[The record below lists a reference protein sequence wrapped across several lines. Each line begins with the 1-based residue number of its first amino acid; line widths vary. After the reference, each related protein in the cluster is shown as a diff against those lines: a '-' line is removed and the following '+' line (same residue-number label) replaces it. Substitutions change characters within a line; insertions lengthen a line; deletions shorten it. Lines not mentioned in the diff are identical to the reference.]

1 MSADINMRHYF
12 NSIALKLDSA
22 GHGERG
28 PILDEVQAF
37 LGCSRQ
43 TIYRQLKQLCGW
55 STKRKARSD
64 KGSTS
69 MSEEALVALAAMSRE
84 SIRDNGKQTLFTST
98 ARGILEQNG
107 FDINLSNT
115 QINRLLRQRKLD
127 TKSQKVANPVQS
139 LRGLYP
145 NYAHEVDPSLCL
157 IYYMHGKQRVMRE
170 REFYKNK
177 LENFAKVKFKVWRYT
192 LYDRAS
198 GMIIPWYVEAAGE
211 NQYSLFQF
219 LMFAWGKQEG
229 RLFHGVPAILYWDK
243 GSANT
248 SHSIKNLLDHLEVK
262 YFEHEAGNARAK
274 GGVENANN
282 IIETQFESR
291 LRFEP
296 VNDIAQLNQSALVW
310 AEAYNANL
318 LPGQDTRLRR
328 LGLEEAVSRQSLW
341 QYITAEQLRT
351 LPSLEVCKALM
362 TSKEQERQVKPDLTI
377 TFKHPQAGQSLSYSL
392 KGLEGVAVKD
402 NILVRALVYGDCAIQ
417 IQVNRYDG
425 APLTYRVEPERDF
438 DKFGQRLSAAI
449 IGEEF
454 KSQSHTL
461 IEYAAK
467 QMDALAYPGQSED
480 EVKKSRAKQAV
491 PFGGKLN
498 AHSYLNDIE
507 HPIYLPKNGLEI
519 ATPEHLTS
527 SVSLVS
533 VTAAMLRITKAI
545 GRSLRT
551 EEHQW
556 LSKRYKDGIPEDN
569 VDSVIQLFK
578 QPVQITQH
586 NGTTGLKLV

>member
-1 MSADINMRHYF
+1 MPTSIRHYL
-12 NSIALKLDSA
+12 NGIALKLDSA

-28 PILDEVQAF
+28 IILDEVQAF

-55 STKRKARSD
+55 SAKRKARSD
-64 KGSTS
+64 KGSTT
-69 MSEEALVALAAMSRE
+69 MSEDALITLAAMSRE
-84 SIRDNGKQTLFTST
+84 SIRDNGKQTLFTTT

-115 QINRLLRQRKLD
+115 QINRLLRQRKLN
-127 TKSQKVANPVQS
+127 TKAQKAANPVQA
-139 LRGLYP
+139 LRGLHP

-229 RLFHGVPAILYWDK
+229 RLFHGVPNILYWDK

-248 SHSIKNLLDHLEVK
+248 SHSIKSLLDHLEVK
-262 YFEHEAGNARAK
+262 YLEHEAGNARAK

-296 VNDIAQLNQSALVW
+296 VDDIAQLNKSALVW

-328 LGLEEAVSRQSLW
+328 LGLDEPVSRQHLW

-351 LPSLEVCKALM
+351 LPNIDVCKALM
-362 TSKEQERQVKPDLTI
+362 SSKEQERQVKPDLTV
-377 TFKHPQAGQSLSYSL
+377 TFKHPQANQSLSYSL
-392 KGLEGVAVKD
+392 KGLEGVTVKE
-402 NILVRALVYGDCAIQ
+402 NVLVRALVYGDCAIQ

-425 APLTYRVEPERDF
+425 APLTYRIEPERDF
-438 DKFGQRLSAAI
+438 DKFGQRLSAAV
-449 IGEEF
+449 IGEEY
-454 KSQSHTL
+454 KSQPETA
-461 IEYAAK
+461 IEEAAK
-467 QMDALAYPGQSED
+467 AMDALAYPGQD
-480 EVKKSRAKQAV
+480 ADQVKKSRSKQAV

-498 AHSYLNDIE
+498 SHSYLNDIE
-507 HPIYLPKNGLEI
+507 HPTYLPKQGTEI
-519 ATPEHLTS
+519 DTPEHLKTP
-527 SVSLVS
+527 VSMLS
-533 VTAAMLRITKAI
+533 ATAAMLRISSAI
-545 GRSLRT
+545 GRSLSVD
-551 EEHQW
+551 ENKW
-556 LSKRYKDGIPEDN
+556 LASRYKDGIPEDSIQ
-569 VDSVIQLFK
+569 SVIQLFT
-578 QPVQITQH
+578 QPIAVGQDT
-586 NGTTGLKLV
+586 GTTGLRAI